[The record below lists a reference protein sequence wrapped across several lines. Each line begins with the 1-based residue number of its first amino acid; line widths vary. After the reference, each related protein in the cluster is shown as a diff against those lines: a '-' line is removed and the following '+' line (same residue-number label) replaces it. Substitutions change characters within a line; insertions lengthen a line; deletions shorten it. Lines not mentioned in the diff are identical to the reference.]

1 MDCNF
6 FGQFITNK
14 TNLYPLNKSSNIIVE
29 KLGCQNCVIVH
40 IGNVNH
46 DMALNQIRKKKKKT
60 IKRICHLKLGCLI
73 VIIEHFI
80 YKLGLHVAK
89 LY

>member
-1 MDCNF
+1 VDCNF

-46 DMALNQIRKKKKKT
+46 DMALNQIRKKKKK
-60 IKRICHLKLGCLI
+60 L
-73 VIIEHFI
+73 
-80 YKLGLHVAK
+80 
-89 LY
+89 